1 MKNIVLIGPPGSG
14 KGTQATL
21 LSKKYNIPHISL
33 GALLREK
40 AKENSELGKY
50 IKKCLDDGV
59 LVDEQI
65 TIEIAINRLN
75 AKDCRNGYIL
85 DGYPRSVKQAE
96 LYEKFEKRDK
106 IVIFLDISEEEALKR
121 INNRITCPKCGKI
134 FTATSLAISNIFDL
148 CFTPLA
154 KRSDDNA
161 ITFKNRYFTY
171 LAETAALIEY
181 YKNKNFLYSI
191 DGSMSEQAIFEA
203 IDKIINKVGWYD
215 GFNQNW

>member
-134 FTATSLAISNIFDL
+134 FTATSLAISNICDV
-148 CFTPLA
+148 CYTPLA

-203 IDKIINKVGWYD
+203 IDKIINKVG
-215 GFNQNW
+215 